1 MTSQH
6 KHCLYKLCNYNC
18 YILYVLRLFCII
30 NKNILLVKIQMSE
43 LSFYYK
49 MNKDYSNKKINQ

>member
-6 KHCLYKLCNYNC
+6 KHCLYKLCNYNSC
-18 YILYVLRLFCII
+18 ILYVLRLFCII

-43 LSFYYK
+43 LSFYCK